1 MRRREFITLVSGVAA
16 ATWPLAARAQQGGLR
31 RTIAVIIS
39 TAEGDAE
46 GKSRLNAFLDSLGE
60 LGWVQGSN
68 FEVTNYWIAGDATRI
83 RSAAS
88 DIARTKPD
96 VVLGSTTPAVA
107 AVHRESQTSPIVF
120 VLVSDPVGN
129 GFVESLARPG
139 GNITGFI
146 NIEASIGGKWVEL
159 LKEIAPNIKR
169 AAVLFNP
176 DTATY
181 ADFYLTPIKAAAATH
196 AIEVLPTPVRD
207 VSEIEPALL
216 KLTGDAEGG
225 VIVMP
230 DAFTGANRS
239 KIIAQAGRH
248 AIPTVYPYR
257 FMAQEGGLISY
268 GVDTNDLFRRAAV
281 YVDRILKGVKPA
293 DLPVQQPTKFE
304 LAINL
309 KTAKTLGVAVPPILL
324 ATADEVIE

>member
-1 MRRREFITLVSGVAA
+1 M
-16 ATWPLAARAQQGGLR
+16 
-31 RTIAVIIS
+31 
-39 TAEGDAE
+39 
-46 GKSRLNAFLDSLGE
+46 
-60 LGWVQGSN
+60 
-68 FEVTNYWIAGDATRI
+68 
-83 RSAAS
+83 
-88 DIARTKPD
+88 
-96 VVLGSTTPAVA
+96 
-107 AVHRESQTSPIVF
+107 
-120 VLVSDPVGN
+120 LVSDPVGN
-129 GFVESLARPG
+129 GFVDSLARPG

-176 DTATY
+176 DTAPY

-196 AIEVLPTPVRD
+196 AIEVLPTPVRT

-216 KLTGDAEGG
+216 TLTGDARGG

-239 KIIAQAGRH
+239 QIIAQAERH
-248 AIPTVYPYR
+248 RIPTVYPYR
-257 FMAQEGGLISY
+257 YMAQEGGSFRTASIPTISW
-268 GVDTNDLFRRAAV
+268 RSAA

-309 KTAKTLGVAVPPILL
+309 KTAKTLGLAVPPTLL